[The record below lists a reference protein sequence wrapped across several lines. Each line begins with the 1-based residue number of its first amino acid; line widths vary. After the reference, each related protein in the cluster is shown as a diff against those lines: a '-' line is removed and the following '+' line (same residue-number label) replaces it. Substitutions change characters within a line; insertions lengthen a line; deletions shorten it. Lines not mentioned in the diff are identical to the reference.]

1 MKKRLCPECGKWVD
15 VEGDFCPFCGAK
27 LPAMDPDEPVIDEET
42 GTETFD
48 HERVA
53 PEEPL
58 IDEET
63 GTETFDHDR
72 VEAVEHPEMSAD
84 GDLPPVVPPVR
95 PTPPPFQEKSFF
107 ARHGKAIVGVIIA
120 FVVVIAGA
128 IGMYFYGA
136 HQDDY
141 TKDAVALLQQLT
153 TENESVTDAA
163 KLLSQQGQG
172 NGSESL
178 IKTLE
183 TSRSNVEK
191 IAKNYNP
198 QKIPDQYASDDQAI
212 REVMRNQMALYD
224 KAIAIAKAPTDA
236 AVNDKLNDM
245 LTQSQNAKKI
255 ARTIQI
261 PGADFT
267 AAVDDDAAVSYLEKY
282 VAKVKKDE
290 EEKRQRKIRTSRFS
304 LPTPAV
310 RTCSTTISISLPMI
324 STTI

>member
-1 MKKRLCPECGKWVD
+1 
-15 VEGDFCPFCGAK
+15 
-27 LPAMDPDEPVIDEET
+27 
-42 GTETFD
+42 
-48 HERVA
+48 
-53 PEEPL
+53 
-58 IDEET
+58 
-63 GTETFDHDR
+63 
-72 VEAVEHPEMSAD
+72 
-84 GDLPPVVPPVR
+84 
-95 PTPPPFQEKSFF
+95 
-107 ARHGKAIVGVIIA
+107 
-120 FVVVIAGA
+120 
-128 IGMYFYGA
+128 
-136 HQDDY
+136 
-141 TKDAVALLQQLT
+141 
-153 TENESVTDAA
+153 
-163 KLLSQQGQG
+163 
-172 NGSESL
+172 
-178 IKTLE
+178 
-183 TSRSNVEK
+183 
-191 IAKNYNP
+191 
-198 QKIPDQYASDDQAI
+198 
-212 REVMRNQMALYD
+212 MRNQMALYD